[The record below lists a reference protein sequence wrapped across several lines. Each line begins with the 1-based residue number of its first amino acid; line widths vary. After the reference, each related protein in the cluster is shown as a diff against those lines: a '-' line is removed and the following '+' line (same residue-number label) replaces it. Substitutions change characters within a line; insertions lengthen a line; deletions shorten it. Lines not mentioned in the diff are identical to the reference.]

1 MENTVIKKKKI
12 ANEVITIFKK
22 FKLSLILSVFFFIGY
37 SYYNKLIQIS
47 LFDYRFAWF
56 EAKEI
61 LHGYIPKQY
70 VNIEDSSEYIEGTN
84 LKTISHGHFEIS
96 DAGYIEV
103 KKEIVSRLLSDSFET
118 SLLAIPFIF
127 LIIIFL
133 YYILK
138 SLNWVKK
145 YAD

>member
-1 MENTVIKKKKI
+1 MENTEIKKKKI
-12 ANEVITIFKK
+12 ANEVMTIFKK

-56 EAKEI
+56 EAQEI
-61 LHGYIPKQY
+61 FNGYIPEQY

-118 SLLAIPFIF
+118 SLIALPIIF
-127 LIIIFL
+127 LVIIFL

>member
-61 LHGYIPKQY
+61 LNGYIPKQY

>member
-1 MENTVIKKKKI
+1 MENTEIKKNKI
-12 ANEVITIFKK
+12 ANEVMLIFKK

-47 LFDYRFAWF
+47 LFDYNFAWF
-56 EAKEI
+56 EAQEI
-61 LHGYIPKQY
+61 FNGYIPEQY
-70 VNIEDSSEYIEGTN
+70 VNVEDSAEYIEGTN

-103 KKEIVSRLLSDSFET
+103 KKEIVSRLLNDSFET
-118 SLLAIPFIF
+118 SLLALPMIF
-127 LIIIFL
+127 LILILF
-133 YYILK
+133 YYIFK